1 MSLEGWVPDVGPYLT
16 LEEVVEFAFDYR
28 GNTTIV
34 KRDGTEIVA
43 YIFNRNTY
51 APEPFIEYF
60 DESGEGPFTLR
71 YTELANIKF
80 TGKDTAAGNSWK
92 AWLERKE
99 REKERSAEQRTQQ
112 TAASPSQLA
121 EVRAAEA
128 RAIEQRQAELQQRA
142 SDVAAQRSAV
152 DATRRRT

>member
-1 MSLEGWVPDVGPYLT
+1 VSLEGWVPDVGRYLT

-34 KRDGTEIVA
+34 KRDGTEIVG
-43 YIFNRNTY
+43 YVFNRNAH
-51 APEPFIEYF
+51 APEPFLEYF

-71 YTELANIKF
+71 YSELANIKF

-99 REKERSAEQRTQQ
+99 REKAER
-112 TAASPSQLA
+112 P
-121 EVRAAEA
+121 VA
-128 RAIEQRQAELQQRA
+128 RSVPDPDPDRG
-142 SDVAAQRSAV
+142 
-152 DATRRRT
+152 

>member
-1 MSLEGWVPDVGPYLT
+1 MSLEGWVPEIGQYLT

-34 KRDGTEIVA
+34 KRDGSEIVG

-51 APEPFIEYF
+51 AKEPFLEYF
-60 DESGEGPFTLR
+60 DEGGEGPFTLR
-71 YTELANIKF
+71 YCDLANVKF

-99 REKERSAEQRTQQ
+99 REKAE
-112 TAASPSQLA
+112 
-121 EVRAAEA
+121 RAAA
-128 RAIEQRQAELQQRA
+128 RGVPDPDPHRG
-142 SDVAAQRSAV
+142 
-152 DATRRRT
+152 

>member
-71 YTELANIKF
+71 YAELANIKF

-99 REKERSAEQRTQQ
+99 REKAERA
-112 TAASPSQLA
+112 
-121 EVRAAEA
+121 VA
-128 RAIEQRQAELQQRA
+128 RSVPDPDPHRG
-142 SDVAAQRSAV
+142 
-152 DATRRRT
+152 

>member
-1 MSLEGWVPDVGPYLT
+1 VSLEGWVPDVGPYLT

-34 KRDGTEIVA
+34 TRDGTEIVG

-71 YTELANIKF
+71 YSELANIKF

-99 REKERSAEQRTQQ
+99 REKAE
-112 TAASPSQLA
+112 
-121 EVRAAEA
+121 RAAA
-128 RAIEQRQAELQQRA
+128 RSV
-142 SDVAAQRSAV
+142 SDPDPHRG
-152 DATRRRT
+152 

>member
-1 MSLEGWVPDVGPYLT
+1 VSLEGWIPDVGQYLT

-34 KRDGTEIVA
+34 KTDGTEIVG

-51 APEPFIEYF
+51 GPEPFIEYF
-60 DESGEGPFTLR
+60 DESGAGPFTLR
-71 YTELANIKF
+71 YSELANVKF

-99 REKERSAEQRTQQ
+99 RERAEKAATARSG
-112 TAASPSQLA
+112 
-121 EVRAAEA
+121 
-128 RAIEQRQAELQQRA
+128 
-142 SDVAAQRSAV
+142 SDPDPHRG
-152 DATRRRT
+152 

>member
-1 MSLEGWVPDVGPYLT
+1 VSLEGWVPDVGPYLT

-34 KRDGTEIVA
+34 TRDGTEIVG

-71 YTELANIKF
+71 YSELANITF

-99 REKERSAEQRTQQ
+99 REKAERV
-112 TAASPSQLA
+112 P
-121 EVRAAEA
+121 A
-128 RAIEQRQAELQQRA
+128 RSVPDPDPHRG
-142 SDVAAQRSAV
+142 
-152 DATRRRT
+152 

>member
-1 MSLEGWVPDVGPYLT
+1 MSLEGWVPDVGQYLT

-34 KRDGTEIVA
+34 KRDGTEVVG
-43 YIFNRNTY
+43 YIFNRNTH

-60 DESGEGPFTLR
+60 EESGEGPFTLR
-71 YTELANIKF
+71 YSELANIKF

-99 REKERSAEQRTQQ
+99 REKAERAG
-112 TAASPSQLA
+112 
-121 EVRAAEA
+121 A
-128 RAIEQRQAELQQRA
+128 RSVPDPDPHRG
-142 SDVAAQRSAV
+142 
-152 DATRRRT
+152 

>member
-1 MSLEGWVPDVGPYLT
+1 MSLEGWVPDVGQYLT

-34 KRDGTEIVA
+34 KRDGTEIVG
-43 YIFNRNTY
+43 YVFNRNIY
-51 APEPFIEYF
+51 APEPFLEYF

-71 YTELANIKF
+71 YSDLANIKF

-99 REKERSAEQRTQQ
+99 REKAERA
-112 TAASPSQLA
+112 
-121 EVRAAEA
+121 VA
-128 RAIEQRQAELQQRA
+128 RSVPDPDPDRG
-142 SDVAAQRSAV
+142 
-152 DATRRRT
+152 